1 MPMGF
6 ANSSSHR
13 KRCLA
18 ACRVAKALDDL
29 ATGNRMKG
37 ERVHEMV
44 VSDILAQGSVI
55 GAEHLLRGGGVD
67 SALLHRAASV
77 KQQRRAWR
85 DADIAY
91 RKEHRAG
98 GLTVGV
104 DAKAL
109 ARRVILL
116 DHGQEL
122 PKHHLIGRAIAHA
135 QG

>member
-1 MPMGF
+1 
-6 ANSSSHR
+6 
-13 KRCLA
+13 
-18 ACRVAKALDDL
+18 
-29 ATGNRMKG
+29 MKG
-37 ERVHEMV
+37 ERIHEMLV
-44 VSDILAQGSVI
+44 GDILLQGSVI
-55 GAEHLLRGGGVD
+55 SAEHLLGGGGAYN
-67 SALLHRAASV
+67 ALSHGAASV

-98 GLTVGV
+98 GLTVTV

-116 DHGQEL
+116 DHGQES
-122 PKHHLIGRAIAHA
+122 PKRCLIGRAVAHA